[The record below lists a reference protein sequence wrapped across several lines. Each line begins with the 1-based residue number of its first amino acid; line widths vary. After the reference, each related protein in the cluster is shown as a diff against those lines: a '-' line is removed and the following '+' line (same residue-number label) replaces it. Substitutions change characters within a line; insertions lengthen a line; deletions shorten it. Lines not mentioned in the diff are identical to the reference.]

1 MTWLKIARLRK
12 TIANFLGG
20 KRSSPRGGFQC
31 FIAPSSHFVLYW
43 SWSSACKLRSMQ
55 PRNDYFVYCKFNCFY
70 FFILQ
75 ISPSPSIYFNFVQ
88 SKIWH
93 LQRDDNEFKEHN
105 SWFHYLFFL
114 STPPFLVNLINFIK
128 TAVTPND
135 QHWLSN

>member
-12 TIANFLGG
+12 TIANFLGENDLLQEVVFSALLLLRLILFCIDPDLLLASWEACNREMTTLCIANLIVFIFLFCRYLRAPPFISILFRV
-20 KRSSPRGGFQC
+20 KYDILERG
-31 FIAPSSHFVLYW
+31 
-43 SWSSACKLRSMQ
+43 
-55 PRNDYFVYCKFNCFY
+55 
-70 FFILQ
+70 
-75 ISPSPSIYFNFVQ
+75 
-88 SKIWH
+88 
-93 LQRDDNEFKEHN
+93 DNEFKEHN